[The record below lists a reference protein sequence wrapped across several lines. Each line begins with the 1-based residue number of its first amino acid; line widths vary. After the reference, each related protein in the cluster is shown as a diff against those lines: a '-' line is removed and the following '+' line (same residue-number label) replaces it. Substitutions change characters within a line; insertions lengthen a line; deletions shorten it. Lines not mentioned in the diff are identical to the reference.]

1 VPLSIQTRRIG
12 DIVVMTCLGQI
23 VEGQEST
30 ALSDALLALIPRDPR
45 IVLNLGGVDFI
56 DSSGLGLLVRFVVRT
71 RVAHGHLTL
80 CAMPAKLRTVL
91 EITRLTCI
99 FESFDS
105 ETAAI
110 AACYQPAGPTGAP
123 YQFRTDV
130 LSVVPSHDVQH
141 YVREVLAQAG
151 YGVITAGNLPD
162 ALTLLQATR
171 PRAVVISADLRALRS
186 TPTAEAFN
194 SLVNADTVV
203 ELETEFSSDDAGAA
217 GQHLLDQVR
226 DIVGQGTGHA

>member
-1 VPLSIQTRRIG
+1 VPLSIQSRRIG

-30 ALSDALLALIPRDPR
+30 ALSDALLELIPRDPR

-80 CAMPAKLRTVL
+80 CAMPAKLRQVL

-99 FESFDS
+99 FESYDT
-105 ETAAI
+105 EAAAI
-110 AACYQPAGPTGAP
+110 SACYQPAGPTAP

-141 YVREVLAQAG
+141 YIREVLAQAG

-171 PRAVVISADLRALRS
+171 PRAVVISADLRALRT

-203 ELETEFSSDDAGAA
+203 ELETDFSSDDAGDA

-226 DIVGQGTGHA
+226 DIVGQRTGHI